1 MDQEYLM
8 HLNRLLSL
16 LEEDANEIRN
26 ILQGELLSPYK
37 KLLDQEIRETE
48 REIRQEQRTINWR

>member
-16 LEEDANEIRN
+16 LEEDANEIRH
-26 ILQGELLSPYK
+26 ILKGELSSPYK
-37 KLLDQEIRETE
+37 KLLD
-48 REIRQEQRTINWR
+48 REIQATEQEVRQEQKATNWR

>member
-16 LEEDANEIRN
+16 LEEDANDIRH
-26 ILQGELLSPYK
+26 IIQGEILSPYK
-37 KLLDQEIRETE
+37 KILDQEIRETE
-48 REIRQEQRTINWR
+48 REIQQEQRTTNWR

>member
-8 HLNRLLSL
+8 HLNKLLSL

-26 ILQGELLSPYK
+26 IMQGVLLSPYK